1 MKRLTTLVIGRCCG
15 FLFVITATLL
25 MGTSVTP
32 KQTERATLRIY
43 CKTYNGYGSGFGIK
57 INDQLVINHLKN
69 KSWLEVEV
77 PAGTLAL
84 ETVPELSYPT
94 YAGKAYSM
102 QIEAGKLYNL
112 EAVIDYEFLVSSMY
126 LVLRDENEAIADMKR
141 LNQETN
147 ALQKID

>member
-1 MKRLTTLVIGRCCG
+1 MKRLTTPMYRICCG
-15 FLFVITATLL
+15 FLFAITATCL
-25 MGTSVTP
+25 MGSSASP
-32 KQTERATLRIY
+32 GQTERATLRIY
-43 CKTYNGYGSGFGIK
+43 CKTYNGYGSGFGVK
-57 INDQLVINHLKN
+57 INEQLVITRLKN
-69 KSWLEVEV
+69 KSWLEIEV

-94 YAGKAYSM
+94 YAGKTYSM
-102 QIEAGKLYNL
+102 QIEAGKLYYL

-126 LVLRDENEAIADMKR
+126 LVLRDENQAIADMKR